1 MKQLIVRADDL
12 GYSEAISLGILAAH
26 SDGIVTCTSVM
37 VNMPYAK
44 KALELAT
51 QYPNL
56 SLGLHVNVTNEYALA
71 DNEKIPELIDED
83 GKFVSS
89 TIRRQQI
96 SKGETLFSEEQAY
109 IEAVAQLEKFKQLT
123 GKMPDYIDLHVLEEK
138 PLIEAICRV
147 QKDYGIK
154 GCPYADNNLK
164 DANTHCMDQYNFY
177 QGEKKEFVEYFE
189 EYFNFDNPVSL
200 IVCHP
205 GFLDLY
211 AFNTTSMLKE
221 RVLDY
226 GLVTDQKVKE
236 WLQKN
241 EVELVNFINY
251 KKG

>member
-26 SDGIVTCTSVM
+26 RDGIVTCTSVM

-71 DNEKIPELIDED
+71 NHNEIPELIDKN
-83 GKFVSS
+83 GKFIASD
-89 TIRRQQI
+89 IRRQQI
-96 SKGETLFSEEQAY
+96 SRGETLFSSEQAY
-109 IEAVAQLEKFKQLT
+109 IEAVAQLERFKELT
-123 GKMPDYIDLHVLEEK
+123 GKLPDYIDLHVLEEK

-147 QKDYGIK
+147 QKEYGIR
-154 GCPYADNNLK
+154 GCPYADDHLIA
-164 DANTHCMDQYNFY
+164 ANTHCMDQYNFY
-177 QGEKKEFVEYFE
+177 QGAKKEFVEYFE
-189 EYFNFDNPVSL
+189 EYFVFDDPVSL

-205 GFLDLY
+205 GYLDYY
-211 AFNTTSMLKE
+211 ACNTTSLLKE
-221 RVLDY
+221 RIFDY
-226 GLVTDQKVKE
+226 GLVTDKKVKE
-236 WLQKN
+236 WLIDNK
-241 EVELVNFINY
+241 VELVNFINY